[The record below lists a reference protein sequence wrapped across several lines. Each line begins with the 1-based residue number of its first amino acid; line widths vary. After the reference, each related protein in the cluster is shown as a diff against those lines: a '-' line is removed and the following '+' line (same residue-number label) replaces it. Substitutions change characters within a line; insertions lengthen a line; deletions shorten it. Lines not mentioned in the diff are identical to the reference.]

1 MIIVDTSVAVKWFFT
16 EADSPSALALLEED
30 VLGAPD
36 LLLYEFSNVLAT
48 NKVLTETDAQDLLK
62 ILYRFKLQFFV
73 LPETAQLRVIALCK
87 RYGIT
92 AYDASFIAL
101 AEILN
106 TDFIT
111 ADQKLVRRVPD
122 LPYVRGIGENL

>member
-1 MIIVDTSVAVKWFFT
+1 MIIVDTSVVAKWFFP
-16 EADSPSALALLEED
+16 EKDSAAALSLLKEEI
-30 VLGAPD
+30 LGAPD

-48 NKVLTETDAQDLLK
+48 HSPLSETEAQELLTL
-62 ILYRFKLQFFV
+62 LYRFKLQFFI
-73 LPETAQLRVIALCK
+73 LPQDGQLRVIALCK

-101 AEILN
+101 AEVLK

-111 ADQKLVRRVPD
+111 ADQKLIRRVQK
-122 LPYVRGIGENL
+122 LPYVHCLAS